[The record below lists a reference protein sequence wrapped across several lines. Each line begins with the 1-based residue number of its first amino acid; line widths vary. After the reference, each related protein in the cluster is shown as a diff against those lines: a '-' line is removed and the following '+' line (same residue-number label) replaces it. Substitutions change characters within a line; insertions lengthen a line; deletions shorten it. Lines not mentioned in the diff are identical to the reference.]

1 MKLCYVD
8 SRRKTEIITTHIP
21 YFPTGQ
27 PWCES
32 SFVNNPQYKIS
43 YTEGENPTCK
53 KCQKLFAQWLPEVKR
68 VSAIVKETYPNIW
81 DKADKHRRERLN
93 EENKKQLNE
102 GTE

>member
-1 MKLCYVD
+1 MLIQGVKRKLLLP
-8 SRRKTEIITTHIP
+8 I
-21 YFPTGQ
+21 FPTSLLANRGV
-27 PWCES
+27 S

-68 VSAIVKETYPNIW
+68 VSAIVKETCPDIW